1 MTGPSDPKD
10 ALRRYLQSTRD
21 ALVWKLEGLS
31 ERDLRLPRTPTGT
44 SLLGIVKHAANVEIG
59 YFGDVFGR
67 SWPSPEERVSDEE
80 TDADPQ
86 ADWYAT
92 ENETAEGIVDL
103 YRRVWAFAD
112 ATVDT
117 LPLDTVGCVPWWPE
131 ERAQVTLGQVM
142 VHVLSDLA
150 RHAGHADILRESI
163 DGAAGLRAG
172 TGNLPSLD
180 WPAYVQKLTEL
191 ANRF

>member
-86 ADWYAT
+86 ADWFAT

-172 TGNLPSLD
+172 TGNLPDLD